1 MVGFRPRAYKFV
13 HSFVVPNRNVMFWT
27 EEHDKLMCREI
38 LAVDPFSGM
47 KKGTVQRG
55 SKWKVIENLTAIETP
70 TFKVDTRSVRDRYNL
85 LSQKL
90 RKKLK
95 EEEKASGIDTEM
107 SEVETALEEI
117 IEKEDA
123 SEEAQGCESEG
134 KRKRREQDRENT
146 QNIRRKAMEQ
156 LGKTQVKEGG
166 KRKRRSN
173 SSNTFVYLREKN
185 EILQEMRKEEL
196 DLKKKETEQQ
206 DKKTW

>member
-1 MVGFRPRAYKFV
+1 
-13 HSFVVPNRNVMFWT
+13 MFWT

-38 LAVDPFSGM
+38 LAVDPFSGT

-55 SKWKVIENLTAIETP
+55 SKWKVIENLMATETP

-134 KRKRREQDRENT
+134 KRKRREQDRENA

-196 DLKKKETEQQ
+196 DLKKKEIEQQ